1 MTLDD
6 IREIEYLQDRKLQYE
21 QMFRDEQTISRRLL
35 YLRLVKGY
43 KKMIQKKLK
52 DKEKNEKY

>member
-35 YLRLVKGY
+35 YIRLVKGY

-52 DKEKNEKY
+52 ERK